1 MGPKHFPKPRNKRAL
16 PHTNSRNV
24 YERSRI
30 FFHGCNF
37 TVLKKRL
44 LEGQYF
50 FLYKSSQRRCSVRK
64 GVLRNF
70 AKFTGKQLCQRLFF
84 NKVAGHRYYRTSPG
98 DFFCPFSLKA

>member
-1 MGPKHFPKPRNKRAL
+1 MGPKHFPKSRSKTAL

-84 NKVAGHRYYRTSPG
+84 NKVAGHRYYRTSLS
-98 DFFCPFSLKA
+98 DCFCPYSMKA

>member
-1 MGPKHFPKPRNKRAL
+1 MGPKHFPKSRSKTAL

-84 NKVAGHRYYRTSPG
+84 NKVAGLRPEAS
-98 DFFCPFSLKA
+98 